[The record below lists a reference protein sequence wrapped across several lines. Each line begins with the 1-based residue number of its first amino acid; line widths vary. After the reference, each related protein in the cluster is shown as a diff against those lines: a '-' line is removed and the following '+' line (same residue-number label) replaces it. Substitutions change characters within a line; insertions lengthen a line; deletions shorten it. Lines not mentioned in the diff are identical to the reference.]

1 MENAIVSLICIA
13 LMVFGGM
20 TMSQDFLSTVDQ
32 TSASLGEIGIRA
44 EDIMRTELLPIT
56 ASQPSAD
63 LLEVTLRNSGQTKI
77 CDFEKWDVVIQYH
90 DADSIYQV
98 VWIPYTAGAPGD
110 NEWIKEGIYLD
121 AGSKTAEVFDP
132 GILNPGEEIIIE
144 AKVNP
149 SVGEG
154 TTNLVVMSTPN
165 GTQTSIVFAGYTP

>member
-13 LMVFGGM
+13 LMLFGGM
-20 TMSQDFLSTVDQ
+20 TMSQDFLSTMDK

-63 LLEVTLRNSGQTKI
+63 MLEVTLRNSGQTKI
-77 CDFEKWDVVIQYH
+77 GGFEKWDVVVQYH
-90 DADSIYQV
+90 DADTAYHV
-98 VWIPYTAGAPGD
+98 VWMPYTAEVPGN
-110 NEWIKEGIYLD
+110 NEWTKEGIYLD
-121 AGSKTAEVFDP
+121 AGKKTAEVFDP

-154 TTNLVVMSTPN
+154 TTNLVVVSTPN
-165 GTQTSIVFAGYTP
+165 GNSTSIVFAGYIP

>member
-13 LMVFGGM
+13 LMIFGGM
-20 TMSQDFLSTVDQ
+20 TMSQDFLSTMDQ

-44 EDIMRTELLPIT
+44 EDIMRTELLPLS

-77 CDFEKWDVVIQYH
+77 GDFGKWDVVVQYH
-90 DADSIYQV
+90 DNDSTYHV
-98 VWIPYTAGAPGD
+98 MWIPYIVGVPGD
-110 NEWIKEGIYLD
+110 NEWTKEGIYLD

-144 AKVNP
+144 VKVNP
-149 SVGEG
+149 SVAAG
-154 TTNLVVMSTPN
+154 TTNLVVISTPN
-165 GTQTSIVFAGYTP
+165 GTQTSTVFAGYTP

>member
-13 LMVFGGM
+13 LMIFGGM
-20 TMSQDFLSTVDQ
+20 TMSQDFLSTMDK
-32 TSASLGEIGIRA
+32 TSASLGELGIRA
-44 EDIMRTELLPIT
+44 EDIMRTELLPIS

-77 CDFEKWDVVIQYH
+77 GDFEKWDVVVQYH
-90 DADSIYQV
+90 DTDSTYYV
-98 VWIPYTAGAPGD
+98 VWIPYTAGDPGN
-110 NEWIKEGIYLD
+110 NEWTKKGIYLD
-121 AGSKTAEVFDP
+121 AGSETAEVFEP
-132 GILNPGEEIIIE
+132 GILNPGEEIIFE

-154 TTNLVVMSTPN
+154 TTNLVVISTPN